1 MVQTWVNPNISA
13 DFIIVQFCI
22 LNVFEVINLK
32 KNHLVY
38 SFSNWCIIN
47 TIFIKSCFF
56 NYFIQMPIAVAS
68 NYLFSINSVL
78 CFKENSKMSWVSKR
92 KQFAVMFD
100 VNSFSQGVYIDTIFY
115 CCKRFKIKHFSK
127 KILFFFSFLL
137 FFFKL
142 CGVWSEAFK

>member
-1 MVQTWVNPNISA
+1 
-13 DFIIVQFCI
+13 
-22 LNVFEVINLK
+22 
-32 KNHLVY
+32 
-38 SFSNWCIIN
+38 
-47 TIFIKSCFF
+47 
-56 NYFIQMPIAVAS
+56 MPIAVAS
-68 NYLFSINSVL
+68 NYLFSINSAL

-137 FFFKL
+137 FINCVVCEVKHLNRGTFL
-142 CGVWSEAFK
+142 VSSASALLQVRNH